1 VNIFTV
7 TGNIGK
13 DAEVRQLQ
21 NGGSVCSF
29 PLAFTSGFGEKQK
42 TTWARCSI
50 FGKRAEGKLPQYLT
64 KGGKITVS
72 GEISLDNWTTQ
83 EGENRTDLSL
93 FVKELEL
100 SGKSDNGNN
109 NGNSNNNNNNG
120 YGNNGNGNGNNGNNG
135 NQNNQG
141 YQQFDSSMGGFDDD
155 VPF

>member
-1 VNIFTV
+1 MNIFTV

-13 DAEVRQLQ
+13 DAEVRQIQ
-21 NGGSVCSF
+21 SGGSVCSF

-64 KGGKITVS
+64 KGNKITVS
-72 GEISLDNWTTQ
+72 GEISLDNWTTN

-100 SGKSDNGNN
+100 SGKPDNGNN
-109 NGNSNNNNNNG
+109 QQPQQQQS
-120 YGNNGNGNGNNGNNG
+120 
-135 NQNNQG
+135 QG
-141 YQQFDSSMGGFDDD
+141 YQQQQQQPQQQSQDYQQQPQQQQFAAPAGDFTDDI
-155 VPF
+155 PF